1 MLKTCLTTLL
11 LSAATLAIA
20 QNKGVTDTEIVL
32 GLVTDLSGPIAN
44 YGKESR
50 NGMNMAVEEINAKG
64 GIQGRKIR
72 LVIEDHGYE
81 PKRALLAAQKLVQQD
96 NVFAIL
102 GHLGTATNMAA
113 LPFVL
118 ENKVFNF
125 MPQGASPALSDP
137 PSPYKIALAPSY
149 FTMSTTTL
157 DYMLKKK
164 PYKHIGVLYQDDD
177 YGREVMEASDVYLK
191 SKGLPPAEKVSYKRG
206 ATDFASQ
213 MAKLKAANCDLV
225 INASTLREYIGSVG
239 EARKIGFNPDFLGT
253 AANYS
258 QQVPTLGGAAMDGVY
273 ASTFIPLPYADD
285 ANPAVRAWV
294 AAYKKRFTDDPGLYS
309 MYSYY
314 AMTTFAKLADKAGKK
329 FNAETFNAAMEAT
342 KLGPDE
348 LGNPPFNVSKDN
360 RQSNKKVRMTQVTG
374 NKWVLVTGYLDPV
387 LEQK

>member
-1 MLKTCLTTLL
+1 
-11 LSAATLAIA
+11 
-20 QNKGVTDTEIVL
+20 
-32 GLVTDLSGPIAN
+32 
-44 YGKESR
+44 
-50 NGMNMAVEEINAKG
+50 
-64 GIQGRKIR
+64 
-72 LVIEDHGYE
+72 
-81 PKRALLAAQKLVQQD
+81 
-96 NVFAIL
+96 
-102 GHLGTATNMAA
+102 
-113 LPFVL
+113 
-118 ENKVFNF
+118 
-125 MPQGASPALSDP
+125 
-137 PSPYKIALAPSY
+137 
-149 FTMSTTTL
+149 
-157 DYMLKKK
+157 
-164 PYKHIGVLYQDDD
+164 
-177 YGREVMEASDVYLK
+177 MEAAEVYLK
-191 SKGLPPAEKVSYKRG
+191 SKGLALAEKVSYKRG

-273 ASTFIPLPYADD
+273 GATFIPLPYADD
-285 ANPAVRAWV
+285 ANPAVRTWV

-348 LGNPPFNVSKDN
+348 LGNPPFNVTKDN